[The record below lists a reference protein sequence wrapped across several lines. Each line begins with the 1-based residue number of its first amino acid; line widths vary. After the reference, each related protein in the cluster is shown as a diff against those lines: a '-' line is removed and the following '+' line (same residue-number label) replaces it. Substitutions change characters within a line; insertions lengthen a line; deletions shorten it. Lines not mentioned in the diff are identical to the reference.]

1 MRFLVEG
8 IAMTPSQRT
17 GGVLAAPAAIYMLL
31 FFVVPA
37 ILLFSYSFWMSSGF
51 RIVPDFV
58 LTNYISAVRSPLFL
72 RVTYN
77 AIVIGLV
84 TASVTLCLSIPVGY
98 YLTYVARSKIIF
110 YLVLVTWF
118 SSYLVRI
125 YAWRTLLGTNGLLN
139 AVLLQ
144 LGIVHTPVQAFLFSP
159 FAVAITLTHIYLPF
173 AILMVVSAMSEIKAE
188 LIEASR
194 DLGTSALGAFFRVVA
209 PNAAQG
215 LIGAFMLTF
224 ILVAGD
230 YVTPQ
235 MVGGSS
241 GQTTG
246 LLIADQFRKTGN
258 WPLGAAQ
265 AFLMFL
271 VSLVIYA
278 LVLALGRLTGLIPAR
293 RKTKPAKEVA

>member
-1 MRFLVEG
+1 
-8 IAMTPSQRT
+8 MTSSQRT
-17 GGVLAAPAAIYMLL
+17 GGILAAPAAIYMLL

-58 LTNYISAVRSPLFL
+58 LTNYISAIRSPLFL

-77 AIVIGLV
+77 AIVIGLI

-110 YLVLVTWF
+110 YLILVTWF

-215 LIGAFMLTF
+215 LVGAFMLTF

-293 RKTKPAKEVA
+293 RKAKPIKEVA

>member
-1 MRFLVEG
+1 
-8 IAMTPSQRT
+8 MTPSQRT
-17 GGVLAAPAAIYMLL
+17 GGILAAPAAIYMLL

-37 ILLFSYSFWMSSGF
+37 ILLFSYSFWISSGF

-58 LTNYISAVRSPLFL
+58 LTNYISAIRSPLFL

-77 AIVIGLV
+77 AVAIGLI

-98 YLTYVARSKIIF
+98 YLTYVARSKVIF
-110 YLVLVTWF
+110 YLILVTWF

-144 LGIVHTPVQAFLFSP
+144 LGIVDTPVQAFLFSP

-293 RKTKPAKEVA
+293 RKTKPAREVA

>member
-1 MRFLVEG
+1 
-8 IAMTPSQRT
+8 
-17 GGVLAAPAAIYMLL
+17 
-31 FFVVPA
+31 
-37 ILLFSYSFWMSSGF
+37 
-51 RIVPDFV
+51 
-58 LTNYISAVRSPLFL
+58 
-72 RVTYN
+72 
-77 AIVIGLV
+77 
-84 TASVTLCLSIPVGY
+84 
-98 YLTYVARSKIIF
+98 
-110 YLVLVTWF
+110 
-118 SSYLVRI
+118 
-125 YAWRTLLGTNGLLN
+125 
-139 AVLLQ
+139 
-144 LGIVHTPVQAFLFSP
+144 
-159 FAVAITLTHIYLPF
+159 
-173 AILMVVSAMSEIKAE
+173 MVVSAMSEIKAE

-278 LVLALGRLTGLIPAR
+278 LVLALGRLTGLIPAK
-293 RKTKPAKEVA
+293 RKTKPANEVA

>member
-1 MRFLVEG
+1 
-8 IAMTPSQRT
+8 MTSSQRT
-17 GGVLAAPAAIYMLL
+17 GGILAAPAAIYMLL

-58 LTNYISAVRSPLFL
+58 LTNYISAIRSPLFL

-77 AIVIGLV
+77 AIVIGLI

-110 YLVLVTWF
+110 YLILVTWF

-215 LIGAFMLTF
+215 LVGAFMLTF

>member
-1 MRFLVEG
+1 
-8 IAMTPSQRT
+8 MTPSQRT
-17 GGVLAAPAAIYMLL
+17 GGILAAPAAVYMLL
-31 FFVVPA
+31 FFVMPA
-37 ILLFSYSFWMSSGF
+37 ILLFSYSFWTSTGF

-58 LTNYISAVRSPLFL
+58 LTNYFSAIRSPLFL
-72 RVTYN
+72 RVTTN
-77 AIVIGLV
+77 AIVIGLI
-84 TASVTLCLSIPVGY
+84 TAAVTLCLAIPVGY

-110 YLVLVTWF
+110 YLILITWF

-144 LGIVHTPVQAFLFSP
+144 LRIVDTPVQAFLFSP

-215 LIGAFMLTF
+215 LVGAFMLTF

-271 VSLVIYA
+271 VSLLIYA

-293 RKTKPAKEVA
+293 HKAKPVGEVA

>member
-1 MRFLVEG
+1 
-8 IAMTPSQRT
+8 MTSSQRT
-17 GGVLAAPAAIYMLL
+17 GGILAAPAAIYMLL

-58 LTNYISAVRSPLFL
+58 LTNYISALRSPLFL

-110 YLVLVTWF
+110 YLILVTWF

-278 LVLALGRLTGLIPAR
+278 LVLALGRLTGLIPAK

>member
-1 MRFLVEG
+1 
-8 IAMTPSQRT
+8 MTPSQRT
-17 GGVLAAPAAIYMLL
+17 GGILAAPAAIYMLL
-31 FFVVPA
+31 FFVMPA
-37 ILLFSYSFWMSSGF
+37 ILLFSYSFWISSGF
-51 RIVPDFV
+51 RIVPDFA
-58 LTNYISAVRSPLFL
+58 LTNYISAIRSPLFL

-77 AIVIGLV
+77 AVVIGLI

-98 YLTYVARSKIIF
+98 YLTYVAKSKVTF
-110 YLVLVTWF
+110 YLILVTWF

-144 LGIVHTPVQAFLFSP
+144 LGIVDTPVQAFLFSP

-293 RKTKPAKEVA
+293 RKTKPAREVA